1 MEPDGEAEV
10 RRLLAERLQTGSQEA
25 LAEAFQRWSRL
36 IYTIAF
42 RSLESA
48 ADAEDVT
55 QQVFLAAWTGRHT
68 LRPTA
73 DALPRW
79 LVGIA
84 RHRIADALAQ
94 RYRGGR
100 TVAVVADQPAAA
112 VDPDLA
118 GRLTLVHEVGALP
131 EPRRTV
137 LTLAYLH
144 DCTHEEIARRLDLP
158 VGTVKSHLA
167 RGLLQLRRRLEGSE

>member
-1 MEPDGEAEV
+1 MELDEEAEA
-10 RRLLAERLQTGSQEA
+10 RRVLAESLHSGSPDA
-25 LAEAFQRWSRL
+25 LAEAYRRWARL
-36 IYTIAF
+36 IYTISV

-84 RHRIADALAQ
+84 RHRIADTIAQ
-94 RYRGGR
+94 RYRGRR
-100 TVAVVADQPAAA
+100 TLAAVADQPDPA
-112 VDPDLA
+112 VAETAERLMLA
-118 GRLTLVHEVGALP
+118 HEVAALP

-158 VGTVKSHLA
+158 LGTVKSHLA
-167 RGLLQLRRRLEGSE
+167 RGLLQLRRRLEGGE

>member
-1 MEPDGEAEV
+1 MELDDDAEA
-10 RRLLAERLQTGSQEA
+10 RRMLAEGLRSGSQEA
-25 LAEAFQRWSRL
+25 LAEVYRRWSRL
-36 IYTIAF
+36 IYTIAV
-42 RSLESA
+42 RALESA

-55 QQVFLAAWTGRHT
+55 QQVFLAAWSGRHT

-94 RYRGGR
+94 RYRGRR
-100 TVAVVADQPAAA
+100 TLAAVADAPEPAVAETA
-112 VDPDLA
+112 ERLMLA
-118 GRLTLVHEVGALP
+118 HEVASLP

-144 DCTHEEIARRLDLP
+144 DCTHDEIARRLDMP

-167 RGLLQLRRRLEGSE
+167 RGLLQLRRRLEGGE

>member
-1 MEPDGEAEV
+1 MEPDEEAEA
-10 RRLLAERLQTGSQEA
+10 RRALADALHSGSPEA
-25 LAEAFQRWSRL
+25 LAEAYRRWSRL
-36 IYTIAF
+36 IYTIAV
-42 RSLESA
+42 RALESA
-48 ADAEDVT
+48 ADAEDIT

-68 LRPTA
+68 LRPTS

-84 RHRIADALAQ
+84 RHRIADAIAQ
-94 RYRGGR
+94 RYRGR
-100 TVAVVADQPAAA
+100 RVLAAVADQPDPA
-112 VDPDLA
+112 VAETAERLMLA
-118 GRLTLVHEVGALP
+118 HEVESLP

-167 RGLLQLRRRLEGSE
+167 RGLLQLRRRLEGGE

>member
-1 MEPDGEAEV
+1 MEPDEEAEA
-10 RRLLAERLQTGSQEA
+10 RLVLAEGLHSGSPDA
-25 LAEAFQRWSRL
+25 LAEAYRRWARL
-36 IYTIAF
+36 IYTIAV
-42 RSLESA
+42 RSLQSA

-68 LRPTA
+68 LRPSA

-84 RHRIADALAQ
+84 RHRIADAIAQ
-94 RYRGGR
+94 RYRGAR
-100 TVAVVADQPAAA
+100 TLAA
-112 VDPDLA
+112 VAEQPGPVVEETADRLLLA
-118 GRLTLVHEVGALP
+118 NELAALP

-137 LTLAYLH
+137 LTLAYVH
-144 DCTHEEIARRLDLP
+144 DCTHDEIARRLDLP

-167 RGLLQLRRRLEGSE
+167 RGLLQLRRRLEGGE

>member
-1 MEPDGEAEV
+1 MEPDGEAEA
-10 RRLLAERLQTGSQEA
+10 RRLLAERLRTGSAEA
-25 LAEAFQRWSRL
+25 LAEAFERWSRL
-36 IYTIAF
+36 IYTIAV

-68 LRPTA
+68 LRATP

-84 RHRIADALAQ
+84 RHRIADTLAQ

-100 TVAVVADQPAAA
+100 VVETVPEAPASPT
-112 VDPDLA
+112 PDLA
-118 GRLTLVHEVGALP
+118 DRLTLVHEVETLP
-131 EPRRTV
+131 EPRRSV

-144 DCTHEEIARRLDLP
+144 DLTHDEIARRLDLP

-167 RGLLQLRRRLEGSE
+167 RGLLHLRRRLEGSE

>member
-1 MEPDGEAEV
+1 MELDEEAEA
-10 RRLLAERLQTGSQEA
+10 RRVLAESLHSGTPDALSEA
-25 LAEAFQRWSRL
+25 YRRWARL
-36 IYTIAF
+36 IYTIAV
-42 RSLESA
+42 RSLEST

-84 RHRIADALAQ
+84 RHRIADTIAQ
-94 RYRGGR
+94 RYRGRR
-100 TVAVVADQPAAA
+100 TLAAVAEQPDPVVAETAERLM
-112 VDPDLA
+112 LA
-118 GRLTLVHEVGALP
+118 HEVAALP

-158 VGTVKSHLA
+158 LGTVKSHLA
-167 RGLLQLRRRLEGSE
+167 RGLLQLRRRLEGGE

>member
-1 MEPDGEAEV
+1 MGLDEEAEA
-10 RRLLAERLQTGSQEA
+10 RRILADSLHGGSPEA
-25 LAEAFQRWSRL
+25 LAEAYSRWGRL
-36 IYTIAF
+36 IYTIAV

-55 QQVFLAAWTGRHT
+55 QQVFLGAWTGRHT

-84 RHRIADALAQ
+84 RHRIADTIAQ
-94 RYRGGR
+94 RYRGRR
-100 TVAVVADQPAAA
+100 TLAAVAEQPDPVVAETAERLM
-112 VDPDLA
+112 LA
-118 GRLTLVHEVGALP
+118 HEVAALP

-158 VGTVKSHLA
+158 LGTVKSHLA
-167 RGLLQLRRRLEGSE
+167 RGLLQLRRRLEGGE

>member
-1 MEPDGEAEV
+1 MGPDGEAEA
-10 RRLLAERLQTGSQEA
+10 RRLLAERLRSGSQEA

-68 LRPTA
+68 LRPGP

-100 TVAVVADQPAAA
+100 TVAVVSEPPAA

-144 DCTHEEIARRLDLP
+144 DCTHEEIARRLELP

-167 RGLLQLRRRLEGSE
+167 RGLLQLRRRLEGSV

>member
-1 MEPDGEAEV
+1 MEPDEEAEA
-10 RRLLAERLQTGSQEA
+10 RRALADALHSGSQEA
-25 LAEAFQRWSRL
+25 LAEAYRRWSRL
-36 IYTIAF
+36 IYTIAI
-42 RSLESA
+42 RALESA
-48 ADAEDVT
+48 ADAEDIT

-84 RHRIADALAQ
+84 RHRIADAIAQ
-94 RYRGGR
+94 RYRGR
-100 TVAVVADQPAAA
+100 RVLAAVADQP
-112 VDPDLA
+112 DPVVAETAERLMLA
-118 GRLTLVHEVGALP
+118 HEVASLP

-144 DCTHEEIARRLDLP
+144 DCTHEDIARRLDLP

-167 RGLLQLRRRLEGSE
+167 RGLLQLRRRLEGGE